1 MGLPSRSYGTYCF
14 ILLIQVTQ
22 IKLIMKLS
30 LIELIYSFGI
40 IVGDLITRDSNLNQG
55 IWAGMIFGGTAIQTL
70 ILAII
75 TIRCDWEKEVKKK
88 PSNSL

>member
-55 IWAGMIFGGTAIQTL
+55 WNDL
-70 ILAII
+70 WW
-75 TIRCDWEKEVKKK
+75 D
-88 PSNSL
+88 SNSNLDIGHHYHTM